1 MKSNGHA
8 SRSWR
13 RRLFAV
19 AATVMLALGV
29 AAPTAA
35 LAENA
40 GSVVDRMPAHSKTI
54 TDNGNGTY
62 DLTLSVTG
70 DTEQSSSAKPVD
82 VVFVV
87 DVSSS
92 MNDKV
97 DGWFGKSRMK
107 AAHDAAAT
115 LANSLLTGENANK
128 QIQVSVVTFGTNAQV
143 ATGFTSDPGVV
154 ANAVPTAAE
163 GNQGTNWEGGLK
175 LANAQTSGREG
186 AEKHIVFLSD
196 GNPTYRV
203 SPMGYTETDEGG
215 WFRTDEGGFFGWK
228 LYPQVDQKNDDNLYG
243 FGDVDTDD
251 GRCYAAAKAEANRR
265 NGANMFVVSVAK
277 DADKM
282 QSFAT
287 DTAGTF
293 LDGTTADNLA
303 SAFSQIGQVITKTAG
318 YKDVKIV
325 DQLTQYVEGTAA
337 DGSIENVHYA
347 KNDAAW
353 DDAPSATTITING
366 GNLSWDL
373 SKLGTLEK
381 GVTYSVT
388 FTIRPSKTAKDE
400 VAAAGEPKTFETN
413 VDTASYVE
421 YKTVQTQ
428 TGQGGGIESDVKTAS
443 FAVPKI
449 TLAAPK
455 AVDVVGAE
463 SLAGQKTL
471 RGRAL
476 AAGEFSFTISPA
488 AGSAADTPLPAETT
502 VFNDARGSF
511 HFGNITFT
519 KTGTYLYDVAEDTSS
534 LPKGVKPVTQGAER
548 VKVDVTVNEAGEL
561 VASVTPPE
569 DGLSFVNE
577 YGTNN
582 ATVSLYGHK
591 SIDAAPGLTAP
602 ALNGDDYQFT
612 LTAKTVGA
620 PMPANQTEA
629 VVSNDAA
636 GDFHFSDIT
645 FTKDVLGNEMSKTFE
660 YTVTESGSKPGVT
673 NAEPHT
679 VKVTVTDDGEGKLTA
694 TTEGDLNFVN
704 KYSAKDVYFNVLQNV
719 SVTKKLDGRDLKRGE
734 FNFELVEGNRV
745 VDTATNTAD
754 GSVVFKAQQHY
765 TEPGTHFYTV
775 REVQGDAA
783 GVSYDPKTYT
793 VTVNVKDN
801 GEGQLVASTVGASEI
816 VFNNTYAAAPA
827 SVKLTATKVLGGA
840 DLSDGQFTFELLNN
854 GDVMDSATN
863 DAKGNVAFRELTLKQ
878 AGTYTF
884 TMHEVAGDVE
894 GMTYDNSE
902 YTVKVTVA
910 DNGEGQ
916 LKATVEGNNPTFT
929 NSYTAPA
936 AKPNEPEQPAKQL
949 PQTGDTNNATL
960 PIVFAV
966 AAVVCI
972 AAGVAVSRKRK

>member
-13 RRLFAV
+13 RRLFAA
-19 AATVMLALGV
+19 AATVMLALGI
-29 AAPTAA
+29 ATPTAA

-40 GSVVDRMPAHSKTI
+40 GSVVGRTPAHSKTI

-143 ATGFTSDPGVV
+143 ATGFTSDPSVV
-154 ANAVPTAAE
+154 ANAVPERAKE
-163 GNQGTNWEGGLK
+163 NQGTNWEGGLK

-203 SPMGYTETDEGG
+203 SPMGYTRWDEGG
-215 WFRTDEGGFFGWK
+215 LFH
-228 LYPQVDQKNDDNLYG
+228 PQVDRKEDDNLYG
-243 FGDVDTDD
+243 LGNRDTND

-265 NGANMFVVSVAK
+265 NGANLFVVSVAK

-303 SAFSQIGQVITKTAG
+303 NAFSQIGQVITKSAG

-325 DQLTQYVEGTAA
+325 DQLTQWVEGTAA
-337 DGSIENVHYA
+337 GGSIENAHYA
-347 KNDAAW
+347 KNGVAW
-353 DDAPSATTITING
+353 NDAPAATING

-373 SKLGTLEK
+373 SGLGTLEK

-388 FTIRPSKTAKDE
+388 FTIRPSDAAKAE
-400 VAAAGEPKTFETN
+400 VAAAGESKTFETN
-413 VDTASYVE
+413 VDAASYVE

-428 TGQGGGIESDVKTAS
+428 TGQGDIVSDAKTAN
-443 FAVPKI
+443 FDVPTI
-449 TLAAPK
+449 ELAAPASVTVYGDK
-455 AVDVVGAE
+455 
-463 SLAGQKTL
+463 SLAGHKTL
-471 RGRAL
+471 HGRAL
-476 AAGEFSFTISPA
+476 SEDEFTFAISA
-488 AGSAADTPLPAETT
+488 ITDGAPLPTT
-502 VFNDARGSF
+502 EMTVSNDAKGDF
-511 HFGNITFT
+511 HFGDITFT
-519 KTGTYLYDVAEDTSS
+519 KTGKYVYEVAEDTRN
-534 LPKGVKPVTQGAER
+534 LPAGVSPETLSKTVTI
-548 VKVDVTVNEAGEL
+548 DVTYDKENGVLKADVDSDLE
-561 VASVTPPE
+561 
-569 DGLSFVNE
+569 FVNN
-577 YGTNN
+577 YSTNNGTNE
-582 ATVSLYGHK
+582 TKVSLTGTK
-591 SIDAAPGLTAP
+591 TIWADEGLTAP
-602 ALNGDDYQFT
+602 ALNDGDYEFT
-612 LTAKTVGA
+612 ISADTNGA
-620 PMPANQTEA
+620 PLPTTGTT
-629 VVSNDAA
+629 VSNVN
-636 GDFHFSDIT
+636 GKFSFDIT
-645 FTKDVLGNEMSKTFE
+645 FTKDDLGNEMSKTFE
-660 YTVTESGSKPGVT
+660 YTVTETETEGRSKPGV
-673 NAEPHT
+673 NIAKPHT
-679 VKVTVTDDGEGKLTA
+679 VKVTVKDDGKGNLTA
-694 TTEGDLNFVN
+694 VPDGDLNFVN
-704 KYSAKDVYFNVLQNV
+704 TYSPAAVDFSVTPSV
-719 SVTKKLDGRDLKRGE
+719 SVTKRLDGRDLQENE
-734 FNFELVEGNRV
+734 FTFELVEGDQV
-745 VDTATNTAD
+745 VATAKNKAD
-754 GSVVFKAQQHY
+754 GTVVFGAQNY
-765 TEPGTHFYTV
+765 TKPGTHVYTI
-775 REVQGDAA
+775 REAKGNAA
-783 GVSYDPKTYT
+783 GVSYDPEAYT

-801 GEGQLVASTVGASEI
+801 GEGQLVASTEGASEI

-827 SVKLTATKVLGGA
+827 TVNLTATKVLEGA
-840 DLSDGQFTFELLNN
+840 DLSDGQFTFDLLNN
-854 GDVMDSATN
+854 GDVMDRATN
-863 DAKGNVAFRELTLKQ
+863 DAKGNVAFCELTLKQ

-884 TMHEVAGDVE
+884 TMREVAGDIE
-894 GMTYDNSE
+894 GMTYDTAEHTIKIS
-902 YTVKVTVA
+902 VVDK
-910 DNGEGQ
+910 GEGQ
-916 LKATVEGNNPTFT
+916 LEATVEGNNPTFT

-936 AKPNEPEQPAKQL
+936 AKPSEPEQPAKQL

-966 AAVVCI
+966 AAVICI
-972 AAGVAVSRKRK
+972 AAGVTVSRKRK

>member
-13 RRLFAV
+13 RRLFAA
-19 AATVMLALGV
+19 AATVMLALGI
-29 AAPTAA
+29 ATPTAA

-40 GSVVDRMPAHSKTI
+40 GSVVDRTPAHSKTI

-143 ATGFTSDPGVV
+143 ATGFTSDPSVV
-154 ANAVPTAAE
+154 ANAVPERAKK
-163 GNQGTNWEGGLK
+163 NQGTNWEGGLK

-203 SPMGYTETDEGG
+203 SPMGYTRWDEGG
-215 WFRTDEGGFFGWK
+215 LFH
-228 LYPQVDQKNDDNLYG
+228 PQVDHKENDNLYG
-243 FGDVDTDD
+243 FGNSDTDD
-251 GRCYAAAKAEANRR
+251 GRCYAAAKAEANNR
-265 NGANMFVVSVAK
+265 NGANLFVVSVAK

-287 DTAGTF
+287 DTNGTF

-303 SAFSQIGQVITKTAG
+303 NAFAQIGQVITKSAG
-318 YKDVKIV
+318 YKDVKIA
-325 DQLTQYVEGTAA
+325 DQLTQWVEGTAA
-337 DGSIENVHYA
+337 DGSIENARYA
-347 KNDAAW
+347 KNGEAW
-353 DDAPSATTITING
+353 NDAPPATISG

-373 SKLGTLEK
+373 SELGTLEK

-388 FTIRPSKTAKDE
+388 FTIRPSDAAKAA
-400 VAAAGEPKTFETN
+400 VAAAGVDKTFETN
-413 VDTASYVE
+413 VNAGSYVE
-421 YKTVQTQ
+421 YRTVQKQ
-428 TGQGGGIESDVKTAS
+428 TGQDDIVSDVKTAN
-443 FAVPKI
+443 FDVPTI
-449 TLAAPK
+449 ELAAP
-455 AVDVVGAE
+455 APVTVDGAKN
-463 SLAGQKTL
+463 LAGQKTL
-471 RGRAL
+471 KGRAL

-502 VFNDARGSF
+502 VFNEADGSF
-511 HFGNITFT
+511 HFGNIAFT

-548 VKVDVTVNEAGEL
+548 VKVDVTVNDAGEL

-577 YGTNN
+577 YGANN
-582 ATVSLYGHK
+582 ATVSLHGHK

-602 ALNGDDYQFT
+602 ALKGGDYQFT

-636 GDFHFSDIT
+636 GDFHFDDIT
-645 FTKDVLGNEMSKTFE
+645 FTKDDLGNEMSKTFE
-660 YTVTESGSKPGVT
+660 YTVSESGSKPGVA
-673 NAEPHT
+673 NDGVHT
-679 VKVTVTDDGEGKLTA
+679 VKVTVTDDGEGNLTA
-694 TTEGDLNFVN
+694 KTEGDLNFVN
-704 KYSAKDVYFNVLQNV
+704 TYSAAAVDFSVSQNV
-719 SVTKKLDGRDLKRGE
+719 SVTKQLEGRDLREGE
-734 FNFELVEGNRV
+734 FTFELVEGDKV
-745 VDTATNTAD
+745 VATATNAAD
-754 GSVVFKAQQHY
+754 GSVVFKAQNY
-765 TEPGTHFYTV
+765 TKPGKHVYTV

-783 GVSYDPKTYT
+783 GVSYDAKAYT
-793 VTVNVKDN
+793 VTVNVEDN
-801 GEGQLVASTVGASEI
+801 GEGQLVASTEGASEI

-827 SVKLTATKVLGGA
+827 TVNLTATKVLEGA

-854 GDVMDSATN
+854 GDVMDRATN
-863 DAKGNVAFRELTLKQ
+863 DAEGNVAFRELTLKQ

-894 GMTYDNSE
+894 GMTYDE
-902 YTVKVTVA
+902 AEHTIKVSVV
-910 DNGEGQ
+910 DNGDGQ
-916 LKATVEGNNPTFT
+916 LEATVEGNNPTFT

-936 AKPNEPEQPAKQL
+936 AKPSEPEQPAKQL

-972 AAGVAVSRKRK
+972 AAGVTVSRKRK

>member
-19 AATVMLALGV
+19 AATVMLAFGV

-40 GSVVDRMPAHSKTI
+40 GGVVDRMPAHSKTI
-54 TDNGNGTY
+54 KDNGDGTY

-128 QIQVSVVTFGTNAQV
+128 QIQVSVVTFGTNAQIT
-143 ATGFTSDPGVV
+143 TGFTSDPSVV

-163 GNQGTNWEGGLK
+163 RNQGTNWEGGLK

-203 SPMGYTETDEGG
+203 SPMGYTAEDEGG
-215 WFRTDEGGFFGWK
+215 WFGYG
-228 LYPQVDQKNDDNLYG
+228 QVDHKENDNLYG
-243 FGDVDTDD
+243 FGNSDTDD

-325 DQLTQYVEGTAA
+325 DQLTQWVEGTAS
-337 DGSIENVHYA
+337 DGSIENARYA
-347 KNDAAW
+347 KNGAAW
-353 DDAPSATTITING
+353 NDAPAATVNG

-373 SKLGTLEK
+373 SGLGTLEK

-388 FTIRPSKTAKDE
+388 FTIRPSDAAKAE
-400 VAAAGEPKTFETN
+400 VAAAGEAKTFETN
-413 VDTASYVE
+413 VDAASYVE

-428 TGQGGGIESDVKTAS
+428 TGQGNIVSDAKTAN
-443 FAVPKI
+443 FDVPTI
-449 TLAAPK
+449 ELAAPK
-455 AVDVVGAE
+455 AVTVDGAKN
-463 SLAGQKTL
+463 LAGQKTL
-471 RGRAL
+471 KGRAL
-476 AAGEFSFTISPA
+476 AAGEFSFTISA
-488 AGSAADTPLPAETT
+488 ADGSAADTPLPAETT
-502 VFNDARGSF
+502 VFNEADGSF
-511 HFGNITFT
+511 HFGNIAFA
-519 KTGTYLYDVAEDTSS
+519 KTGTYLYDVAEDTSA
-534 LPKGVKPVTQGAER
+534 LPEGVKPVTQGAER

-561 VASVTPPE
+561 VASVTAPE
-569 DGLSFVNE
+569 GGLSFVNE
-577 YGTNN
+577 YGTND
-582 ATVSLYGHK
+582 ATVSLHGHK

-602 ALNGDDYQFT
+602 ALNGGDYQFT

-629 VVSNDAA
+629 VVSNNAT
-636 GDFHFSDIT
+636 GDFHFGDLT
-645 FTKDVLGNEMSKTFE
+645 FTKDVLGDEMSKTFE
-660 YTVTESGSKPGVT
+660 YTVTESGSKPGVA
-673 NAEPHT
+673 NDDAHT
-679 VKVTVTDDGEGKLTA
+679 VKITVTDDGQGNLTA
-694 TTEGDLNFVN
+694 VPEGDLNFVN
-704 KYSAKDVYFNVLQNV
+704 TYSAAAVDFSVSQNV
-719 SVTKKLDGRDLKRGE
+719 SVTKQLDGRDLKEGE
-734 FNFELVEGNRV
+734 FTFELVEGDQV
-745 VDTATNTAD
+745 VATATNAAD
-754 GSVVFKAQQHY
+754 GTVVFNAQNY
-765 TEPGTHFYTV
+765 TKPGTHVYTI
-775 REVQGDAA
+775 REALGDVA
-783 GVSYDPKTYT
+783 GVTYDTGAYT
-793 VTVNVKDN
+793 DTVNIEDN
-801 GEGQLVASTVGASEI
+801 GEGQLVASTEGASAI
-816 VFNNTYAAAPA
+816 VFNNSYTAAP
-827 SVKLTATKVLGGA
+827 VTVDLTATKVLNGA

-854 GDVMDSATN
+854 GDVMDRATN
-863 DAKGNVAFRELTLKQ
+863 DAEGNVAFRELTLKQ

-884 TMHEVAGDVE
+884 TMREVAGDVE
-894 GMTYDNSE
+894 GMTYDTAE
-902 YTVKVTVA
+902 HTVKITVA

-916 LKATVEGNNPTFT
+916 LEATVEGNNPTFT

-936 AKPNEPEQPAKQL
+936 AKPSEPEQPAKQL

-972 AAGVAVSRKRK
+972 AAGVTVSRKRK

>member
-19 AATVMLALGV
+19 AATAMLALGI
-29 AAPTAA
+29 ATPTAA

-40 GSVVDRMPAHSKTI
+40 GSVVDRTPAHSKTI

-143 ATGFTSDPGVV
+143 ATGFTSDPSVV
-154 ANAVPTAAE
+154 ANAVPERAKE
-163 GNQGTNWEGGLK
+163 NQGTNWEGGLK

-186 AEKHIVFLSD
+186 AEKHVVVLSD

-203 SPMGYTETDEGG
+203 SPMGYTRWDEINVISP
-215 WFRTDEGGFFGWK
+215 DHKE
-228 LYPQVDQKNDDNLYG
+228 DDNLYG
-243 FGDVDTDD
+243 LGDRDTND

-265 NGANMFVVSVAK
+265 NGANLFVVSVAK

-303 SAFSQIGQVITKTAG
+303 NAFSQIGQVITKSAG

-325 DQLTQYVEGTAA
+325 DQLTQWVEGTAA
-337 DGSIENVHYA
+337 DGSIENARYA
-347 KNDAAW
+347 KNGVAW
-353 DDAPSATTITING
+353 NDAPAATING

-373 SKLGTLEK
+373 SGLGTLEK

-388 FTIRPSKTAKDE
+388 FTIRPSDAAKAE
-400 VAAAGEPKTFETN
+400 VAAAGESKTFETN
-413 VDTASYVE
+413 VDAASYVE

-428 TGQGGGIESDVKTAS
+428 TGQGDIVSDAKTAN
-443 FAVPKI
+443 FDVPTI

-455 AVDVVGAE
+455 AVTVDGAA
-463 SLAGQKTL
+463 SLAGHKTL
-471 RGRAL
+471 NGRAL
-476 AAGEFSFTISPA
+476 SEGEFWFTLTAKTEGAPMPA
-488 AGSAADTPLPAETT
+488 AATETT
-502 VFNDARGSF
+502 VSNDAAGNF
-511 HFGNITFT
+511 HFGDISFT
-519 KTGTYLYDVAEDTSS
+519 KTGTYLYEVAEDISNLPAGVSPKT
-534 LPKGVKPVTQGAER
+534 LPKTVEVVVTNDGGSLKAEVK
-548 VKVDVTVNEAGEL
+548 L
-561 VASVTPPE
+561 PE
-569 DGLSFVNE
+569 GGLEFVNE
-577 YGTNN
+577 YGTND
-582 ATVSLYGHK
+582 ATVSLSGHK
-591 SIDAAPGLTAP
+591 TIDAADGLNAP
-602 ALNGDDYQFT
+602 ALNGDDYWFT
-612 LTAKTVGA
+612 LAPVTEGA
-620 PMPANQTEA
+620 PMPAVATETT
-629 VVSNDAA
+629 VSNDAN
-636 GDFHFSDIT
+636 GDFRFGDLT
-645 FTKDVLGNEMSKTFE
+645 FTKADLGDEMSKTFE
-660 YTVTESGSKPGVT
+660 YTVTESGSKPGVA
-673 NAEPHT
+673 NDDAHT
-679 VKVTVTDDGEGKLTA
+679 VKITVTDDGEGNLTA
-694 TTEGDLNFVN
+694 KTEGDLNFVN
-704 KYSAKDVYFNVLQNV
+704 TYSAAAVDFSVSQNV
-719 SVTKKLDGRDLKRGE
+719 SVTKQLEGRDLKEGE
-734 FNFELVEGNRV
+734 FTFELVEGDKV
-745 VDTATNTAD
+745 VATATNAAD
-754 GSVVFKAQQHY
+754 GSVVFKAQNY
-765 TEPGTHFYTV
+765 TKPGKHVYTV
-775 REVQGDAA
+775 REVRGDVA
-783 GVSYDPKTYT
+783 GVSYDANAYT
-793 VTVNVKDN
+793 VTVNVEDDGK
-801 GEGQLVASTVGASEI
+801 GQLVASTEGASAI

-827 SVKLTATKVLGGA
+827 TVNLTATKVLEGA

-854 GDVMDSATN
+854 GDVMDRATN
-863 DAKGNVAFRELTLKQ
+863 DAEGNVAFRELTLKQ

-884 TMHEVAGDVE
+884 TMREVAGDVE
-894 GMTYDNSE
+894 GMTYDDAE
-902 YTVKVTVA
+902 HTIKVSVV
-910 DNGEGQ
+910 DKGNGQ
-916 LKATVEGNNPTFT
+916 LEATVEGNNPTFT

-936 AKPNEPEQPAKQL
+936 AKPSEPEQPAKQL

-972 AAGVAVSRKRK
+972 AAGVTVSRKRK

>member
-13 RRLFAV
+13 RRLFAA
-19 AATVMLALGV
+19 AATVMLALGI
-29 AAPTAA
+29 ATPTAA

-40 GSVVDRMPAHSKTI
+40 GSVVDRTPAHSKTI
-54 TDNGNGTY
+54 QNNGDGTY

-97 DGWFGKSRMK
+97 DGWFGKSHMK

-143 ATGFTSDPGVV
+143 ATGFTSDPSVV
-154 ANAVPTAAE
+154 ANAVPERAKK
-163 GNQGTNWEGGLK
+163 NQGTNWEGGLK

-203 SPMGYTETDEGG
+203 SPMGYTRWDEGG
-215 WFRTDEGGFFGWK
+215 LFH
-228 LYPQVDQKNDDNLYG
+228 PQVDHKENDNLYG
-243 FGDVDTDD
+243 FGNSDTDD
-251 GRCYAAAKAEANRR
+251 GRCYAAAKAEANNR
-265 NGANMFVVSVAK
+265 NGANLFVVSVAK

-287 DTAGTF
+287 DTNGTF

-303 SAFSQIGQVITKTAG
+303 NAFAQIGQVITKSAG
-318 YKDVKIV
+318 YKDVKIA
-325 DQLTQYVEGTAA
+325 DQLTQWVEGTAA
-337 DGSIENVHYA
+337 DGSIENVRYA
-347 KNDAAW
+347 KNGEAW
-353 DDAPSATTITING
+353 NDAPPASVVNG
-366 GNLSWDL
+366 GKLNWDL
-373 SKLGTLEK
+373 SGVGELEK
-381 GVTYSVT
+381 GATYSVT
-388 FTIRPSKTAKDE
+388 FTIRPSDAAKAA
-400 VAAAGEPKTFETN
+400 VAAAGVDKTFETN
-413 VDTASYVE
+413 VNAESYVE
-421 YKTVQTQ
+421 YRTVQKQ
-428 TGQGGGIESDVKTAS
+428 TGQDDIVSDVKTAN
-443 FAVPKI
+443 FDVPTI
-449 TLAAPK
+449 ELAAP
-455 AVDVVGAE
+455 APVTVDGAKN
-463 SLAGQKTL
+463 LAGQKTL
-471 RGRAL
+471 KGRAL

-502 VFNDARGSF
+502 VFNEADGSF
-511 HFGNITFT
+511 HFGNIAFT

-548 VKVDVTVNEAGEL
+548 VKVDVTVNDAGEL
-561 VASVTPPE
+561 VARVTPPE

-577 YGTNN
+577 YGANN
-582 ATVSLYGHK
+582 ATVSLHGHK

-602 ALNGDDYQFT
+602 ALKGGDYQFT

-636 GDFHFSDIT
+636 GDFHFDDIT
-645 FTKDVLGNEMSKTFE
+645 FTKDDLGNEMSKTFE
-660 YTVTESGSKPGVT
+660 YTVSESGSKPGVA
-673 NAEPHT
+673 NDGVHT
-679 VKVTVTDDGEGKLTA
+679 VKVTVTDDGEGNLTA
-694 TTEGDLNFVN
+694 KTEGDLNFVN
-704 KYSAKDVYFNVLQNV
+704 TYSAAAVDFSVSQNV
-719 SVTKKLDGRDLKRGE
+719 SVTKQLEGRDLREGE
-734 FNFELVEGNRV
+734 FTFELVEGDKV
-745 VDTATNTAD
+745 VATATNAAD
-754 GSVVFKAQQHY
+754 GSVVFKAQNY
-765 TEPGTHFYTV
+765 TKPGKHVYTV

-783 GVSYDPKTYT
+783 GVSYDAKAYT
-793 VTVNVKDN
+793 VTVNVEDN
-801 GEGQLVASTVGASEI
+801 GEGQLVASTEGASEI

-827 SVKLTATKVLGGA
+827 TVNLTATKVLEGA

-884 TMHEVAGDVE
+884 TMHEVEGDVE

-936 AKPNEPEQPAKQL
+936 AKPSEPEQPAKQL

-972 AAGVAVSRKRK
+972 AAGVTVSRKRK

>member
-13 RRLFAV
+13 RRLFAA
-19 AATVMLALGV
+19 AATVMLALGI
-29 AAPTAA
+29 ATPTAA

-40 GSVVDRMPAHSKTI
+40 GSVVDRTPVHSKTI

-92 MNDKV
+92 MNETV
-97 DGWFGKSRMK
+97 SGWRGKSRMK

-143 ATGFTSDPGVV
+143 ATGFTSDPSVV

-163 GNQGTNWEGGLK
+163 RNQGTNWEGGLK

-203 SPMGYTETDEGG
+203 SPMGYSMWDEINVISP
-215 WFRTDEGGFFGWK
+215 DHKE
-228 LYPQVDQKNDDNLYG
+228 DDNLYG
-243 FGDVDTDD
+243 LGNRDTND

-303 SAFSQIGQVITKTAG
+303 SAFSQIGQVITKSAG

-325 DQLTQYVEGTAA
+325 DQLTQWVEGTAA
-337 DGSIENVHYA
+337 DGSIENARYA
-347 KNDAAW
+347 KNGEAW
-353 DDAPSATTITING
+353 NDAPPATIG
-366 GNLSWDL
+366 GNKGN
-373 SKLGTLEK
+373 KLTWNLGSDALEK

-388 FTIRPSKTAKDE
+388 FTICPSDAAKAE
-400 VAAAGEPKTFETN
+400 VAAAGVEKTFETN
-413 VDTASYVE
+413 VNAGSYVE
-421 YKTVQTQ
+421 YKTVQKQ
-428 TGQGGGIESDVKTAS
+428 TGQDDVVSDAQKTY
-443 FAVPKI
+443 FDVPTI

-455 AVDVVGAE
+455 AVTVDGAA
-463 SLAGQKTL
+463 SLAGHKTL
-471 RGRAL
+471 SGRAL
-476 AAGEFSFTISPA
+476 SEGEFW
-488 AGSAADTPLPAETT
+488 
-502 VFNDARGSF
+502 
-511 HFGNITFT
+511 
-519 KTGTYLYDVAEDTSS
+519 
-534 LPKGVKPVTQGAER
+534 
-548 VKVDVTVNEAGEL
+548 
-561 VASVTPPE
+561 
-569 DGLSFVNE
+569 
-577 YGTNN
+577 
-582 ATVSLYGHK
+582 
-591 SIDAAPGLTAP
+591 
-602 ALNGDDYQFT
+602 FT

-620 PMPANQTEA
+620 PMPANATETT
-629 VVSNDAA
+629 VSNDAA
-636 GDFHFSDIT
+636 GNFHFGDIT
-645 FTKDVLGNEMSKTFE
+645 FTKTGTYLYEVAEDTGNLPAGVSAKTLPKTVEVVVTNDGGSLKAEVKLPEGGLEFVNEYGTNDATVSLSGHKTIDAADGLNAPALNGDDYWFTLAPVTEGAPMPAVATETTVSNNATGDFHFGDLTFTKADLGDEMSKTFE
-660 YTVTESGSKPGVT
+660 YTVSESGSKPGVA
-673 NAEPHT
+673 NDDDHT
-679 VKVTVTDDGEGKLTA
+679 VKVTVTDDGKGNLTA
-694 TTEGDLNFVN
+694 VPEGNLNFVN
-704 KYSAKDVYFNVLQNV
+704 TYSAAAVDFSVSQNV
-719 SVTKKLDGRDLKRGE
+719 SVTKQLEGRELKEGE
-734 FNFELVEGNRV
+734 FNFELVEGDKV
-745 VDTATNTAD
+745 VATATNAAD
-754 GSVVFKAQQHY
+754 GTVVFGAQHY
-765 TEPGTHFYTV
+765 TKPGKHVYTV
-775 REVQGDAA
+775 REALGDVA
-783 GVSYDPKTYT
+783 GVSYDANAYT
-793 VTVNVKDN
+793 VTVNVEDH
-801 GEGQLVASTVGASEI
+801 GEGKLVASTEDTSEI

-827 SVKLTATKVLGGA
+827 TVNLTATKVLNGA

-854 GDVMDSATN
+854 GDVMDRATN
-863 DAKGNVAFRELTLKQ
+863 DAEGNVAFRELTLKQ

-884 TMHEVAGDVE
+884 TMREVAGDVE
-894 GMTYDNSE
+894 GMTYDTAE
-902 YTVKVTVA
+902 HTIKVSV
-910 DNGEGQ
+910 DDKGNGQ
-916 LKATVEGNNPTFT
+916 LEATVEGNNPTFT

-936 AKPNEPEQPAKQL
+936 AKPSEPEQPAKQL

-972 AAGVAVSRKRK
+972 AAGVTVSRKKK

>member
-13 RRLFAV
+13 RRLFAT
-19 AATVMLALGV
+19 AATVMLALGI
-29 AAPTAA
+29 ATPTAA

-40 GSVVDRMPAHSKTI
+40 GSVVDRTPAHSKTI

-92 MNDKV
+92 MNEV

-143 ATGFTSDPGVV
+143 ATGFTSDPSVV
-154 ANAVPTAAE
+154 ANAVPERAKE
-163 GNQGTNWEGGLK
+163 NQGTNWEGGLK

-203 SPMGYTETDEGG
+203 SAMGYTWWDEGG
-215 WFRTDEGGFFGWK
+215 LFH
-228 LYPQVDQKNDDNLYG
+228 PQVDHKEDDNLYG
-243 FGDVDTDD
+243 LGNRDTND

-265 NGANMFVVSVAK
+265 NGANLFVVSVAK

-303 SAFSQIGQVITKTAG
+303 SAFSQIGQVITKSAG

-325 DQLTQYVEGTAA
+325 DQLTQWVEGTAA
-337 DGSIENVHYA
+337 DGSIENARYA
-347 KNDAAW
+347 KNGEAW
-353 DDAPSATTITING
+353 NGAPTATIND

-373 SKLGTLEK
+373 SGLGTLEK

-388 FTIRPSKTAKDE
+388 FTIRPSDAAKAE
-400 VAAAGEPKTFETN
+400 VAAAGEAKTFETN
-413 VDTASYVE
+413 VDAASYVE

-428 TGQGGGIESDVKTAS
+428 TGQGDIVSDAKTAN
-443 FAVPKI
+443 FDVPTI

-455 AVDVVGAE
+455 AVTVDGAKN
-463 SLAGQKTL
+463 LAGQKTL
-471 RGRAL
+471 KGRAL
-476 AAGEFSFTISPA
+476 AAGEFSFTISA
-488 AGSAADTPLPAETT
+488 ADGSAADTPLPAETT
-502 VFNDARGSF
+502 VFNAADGSF
-511 HFGNITFT
+511 HFGDIAFA
-519 KTGTYLYDVAEDTSS
+519 KTGTYLYDVAEDTSA
-534 LPKGVKPVTQGAER
+534 LPESVKPVTQGAER

-561 VASVTPPE
+561 VASVTAPE
-569 DGLSFVNE
+569 GGLSFVNE

-582 ATVSLYGHK
+582 ATVSLHGHK
-591 SIDAAPGLTAP
+591 SIDADPGLTAP
-602 ALNGDDYQFT
+602 ALNGGDYQFT

-636 GDFHFSDIT
+636 GDFHFGGIT
-645 FTKDVLGNEMSKTFE
+645 FTKDDLGNEMSKTFE
-660 YTVTESGSKPGVT
+660 YTVTESGSKPGVA
-673 NAEPHT
+673 NDEAHT
-679 VKVTVTDDGEGKLTA
+679 VKVTVTDDGKGNLTA
-694 TTEGDLNFVN
+694 VPDGDLNFVN

-719 SVTKKLDGRDLKRGE
+719 SVTKKLDGRDLMRGE
-734 FNFELVEGNRV
+734 FNFELVEGNQV
-745 VDTATNTAD
+745 VDTATNAAD

-765 TEPGTHFYTV
+765 TEPGTHVYTV
-775 REVQGDAA
+775 HEVQGDAA
-783 GVSYDPKTYT
+783 GVSYDANTYT

-801 GEGQLVASTVGASEI
+801 GEGQLVASTEGASEI

-827 SVKLTATKVLGGA
+827 TVKLTATKVLEGA
-840 DLSDGQFTFELLNN
+840 NLSDGQFTFELLNN
-854 GDVMDSATN
+854 GDVMDRATN

-884 TMHEVAGDVE
+884 TMREVAGDVE

-910 DNGEGQ
+910 DKGEGQ
-916 LKATVEGNNPTFT
+916 LVATVEGNNPTFT

-936 AKPNEPEQPAKQL
+936 AKPSEPEQPAKQL

-960 PIVFAV
+960 PIVFVV

-972 AAGVAVSRKRK
+972 AAGVTVSRKRK

>member
-40 GSVVDRMPAHSKTI
+40 GSVVDRTPAHSKTI
-54 TDNGNGTY
+54 KDNPDGTY

-70 DTEQSSSAKPVD
+70 DTEQSSSATLVD

-128 QIQVSVVTFGTNAQV
+128 QIQVSVVTFGTNAEV
-143 ATGFTSDPGVV
+143 ATGFTSDPSTV
-154 ANAVPTAAE
+154 ANAVPTAAKR
-163 GNQGTNWEGGLK
+163 NQGTNWEGGLK

-203 SPMGYTETDEGG
+203 SAMGYTRWDEGG
-215 WFRTDEGGFFGWK
+215 LFH
-228 LYPQVDQKNDDNLYG
+228 PQVDHKEDDNLYG
-243 FGDVDTDD
+243 LGNRDTND

-265 NGANMFVVSVAK
+265 NGANLFVVSVAK

-287 DTAGTF
+287 DTNGTF

-303 SAFSQIGQVITKTAG
+303 NAFSQIGQVITKTAG

-325 DQLTQYVEGTAA
+325 DQLTQWVEGTAA
-337 DGSIENVHYA
+337 DGSIKNARYA
-347 KNDAAW
+347 KNDEAW
-353 DDAPSATTITING
+353 DDAPAASVNG
-366 GNLSWDL
+366 GTLNWDL
-373 SKLGTLEK
+373 SGVGELEK

-388 FTIRPSKTAKDE
+388 FTIRPSDEAKAA
-400 VAAAGEPKTFETN
+400 VAAAGVEKTFETN
-413 VDTASYVE
+413 VNAGSYVE
-421 YKTVQTQ
+421 YKTVQKQ
-428 TGQGGGIESDVKTAS
+428 TGQDDIVSGVKTAN
-443 FAVPKI
+443 FDVPTI

-455 AVDVVGAE
+455 AVTVDGAKN
-463 SLAGQKTL
+463 LAGQKTL
-471 RGRAL
+471 KGRAL
-476 AAGEFSFTISPA
+476 AAGEFSFTISVA
-488 AGSAADTPLPAETT
+488 DGSAADTPLPAETT
-502 VFNDARGSF
+502 VFNEADGSF
-511 HFGNITFT
+511 HFGNIAFA
-519 KTGTYLYDVAEDTSS
+519 KTGTYLYDVAEDTSA

-561 VASVTPPE
+561 VASVTAPE
-569 DGLSFVNE
+569 GGLSFVNE

-582 ATVSLYGHK
+582 ATVSLHGHK
-591 SIDAAPGLTAP
+591 SIDADPGLTAP
-602 ALNGDDYQFT
+602 ALKGGDYQFT
-612 LTAKTVGA
+612 LTAKTIGA

-636 GDFHFSDIT
+636 GDFHFGGIT
-645 FTKDVLGNEMSKTFE
+645 FTKDDLGNEMSKTFE
-660 YTVTESGSKPGVT
+660 YTVTESGSKPGVA
-673 NAEPHT
+673 NDEAHT
-679 VKVTVTDDGEGKLTA
+679 VKVTVTDDGKGNLTA
-694 TTEGDLNFVN
+694 VPDGDLNFVN

-719 SVTKKLDGRDLKRGE
+719 SVTKKLDGRDLMRGE
-734 FNFELVEGNRV
+734 FNFELVEGNQV
-745 VDTATNTAD
+745 VDTTTNAAD

-765 TEPGTHFYTV
+765 TEPGTHVYTV
-775 REVQGDAA
+775 HEVQGDAA
-783 GVSYDPKTYT
+783 GVSYDANTYT

-801 GEGQLVASTVGASEI
+801 GEGQLVASTEGASEI

-827 SVKLTATKVLGGA
+827 TVKLTATKVLEGA
-840 DLSDGQFTFELLNN
+840 NLSDGQFTFELLNN
-854 GDVMDSATN
+854 GDVMDRATN
-863 DAKGNVAFRELTLKQ
+863 DAKGNVAFRKLTLKQ

-884 TMHEVAGDVE
+884 TMREVAGDVE

-916 LKATVEGNNPTFT
+916 LEATVEGNNPTFT

-972 AAGVAVSRKRK
+972 AAGVTVSRRRK

>member
-19 AATVMLALGV
+19 AATVMLALGI
-29 AAPTAA
+29 ATPTAA

-40 GSVVDRMPAHSKTI
+40 GSVVDRTPAHSKTI
-54 TDNGNGTY
+54 MDNGNGTY

-143 ATGFTSDPGVV
+143 ATGFTSDPNVV
-154 ANAVPTAAE
+154 ANAVPERAKE
-163 GNQGTNWEGGLK
+163 NQGTNWEGGLK
-175 LANAQTSGREG
+175 LANAQTSGRKG
-186 AEKHIVFLSD
+186 AEKYIVFLSD

-243 FGDVDTDD
+243 FGNVDTDD

-265 NGANMFVVSVAK
+265 NGANLFVVSVAK

-303 SAFSQIGQVITKTAG
+303 SAFSQIGQVITKSAG

-325 DQLTQYVEGTAA
+325 DQLTQWVEGTAV
-337 DGSIENVHYA
+337 DGSIENARYA
-347 KNDAAW
+347 KNGEAWNAAPP
-353 DDAPSATTITING
+353 ATING

-373 SKLGTLEK
+373 SELGTLEK

-388 FTIRPSKTAKDE
+388 FTIRPSDAAKAV
-400 VAAAGEPKTFETN
+400 VAAAGVKKTFETN
-413 VDTASYVE
+413 VNAASYVE

-428 TGQGGGIESDVKTAS
+428 TGQGDIVSDAKTAN
-443 FAVPKI
+443 FDVPTI
-449 TLAAPK
+449 TLAAPE
-455 AVDVVGAE
+455 AVSVDGATQLVGH
-463 SLAGQKTL
+463 KTL
-471 RGRAL
+471 HGRAL
-476 AAGEFSFTISPA
+476 SEGEFRFTLTAKTEGAPMPA
-488 AGSAADTPLPAETT
+488 NATETT
-502 VFNDARGSF
+502 VSNDADGYF
-511 HFGNITFT
+511 HFGDITFT
-519 KTGTYLYDVAEDTSS
+519 KTGTYLYEVAEDTSNLPTYFS
-534 LPKGVKPVTQGAER
+534 AKTLPKTVEIDVTYEQGALKANVALPKG
-548 VKVDVTVNEAGEL
+548 
-561 VASVTPPE
+561 
-569 DGLSFVNE
+569 GLEFVNE
-577 YGTNN
+577 YGPKND
-582 ATVSLYGHK
+582 ATVSLSGHK

-602 ALNGDDYQFT
+602 ALNGDDYWFT
-612 LTAKTVGA
+612 LVPVTPGA
-620 PMPANQTEA
+620 PMPAVATEA
-629 VVSNDAA
+629 TVSNDAN
-636 GDFHFSDIT
+636 GDFHFGDLT
-645 FTKDVLGNEMSKTFE
+645 FTKANLGDEMSKTFE

-673 NAEPHT
+673 NDDAHT
-679 VKVTVTDDGEGKLTA
+679 VKITVTDDGKGNLTA
-694 TTEGDLNFVN
+694 VPDGDLNFVN
-704 KYSAKDVYFNVLQNV
+704 EYSPAAIDFDVLQNV
-719 SVTKKLDGRDLKRGE
+719 SVTKKLDGRDLKQGD
-734 FNFELVEGNRV
+734 FNFELVEGDQV
-745 VDTATNTAD
+745 VATATNAAD

-765 TEPGTHFYTV
+765 TEPGEHVYTV

-793 VTVNVKDN
+793 VTVNVKDK
-801 GEGQLVASTVGASEI
+801 GEGKLVASTEGASEI

-827 SVKLTATKVLGGA
+827 TVNLTATKVLEGA

-854 GDVMDSATN
+854 GDVMDRATN

-894 GMTYDNSE
+894 GMTYDTAE
-902 YTVKVTVA
+902 HTIKVSVVDN
-910 DNGEGQ
+910 DNGQ
-916 LKATVEGNNPTFT
+916 LEATVEGNNPTFT

-936 AKPNEPEQPAKQL
+936 AKPSEPEQPAKQL

-960 PIVFAV
+960 PIVFAAV
-966 AAVVCI
+966 AVVCI
-972 AAGVAVSRKRK
+972 VAGVTVSRKRK

>member
-143 ATGFTSDPGVV
+143 ATGFTSDPSVV

-163 GNQGTNWEGGLK
+163 EDQGTNWEGGLK

-203 SPMGYTETDEGG
+203 SAMGYKETDEGG
-215 WFRTDEGGFFGWK
+215 LFRTDEGGFFGLK
-228 LYPQVDQKNDDNLYG
+228 YYPQVDHKENDNLYG
-243 FGDVDTDD
+243 FGNSDTGDQ
-251 GRCYAAAKAEANRR
+251 RCYAAAKAEANNR
-265 NGANMFVVSVAK
+265 NGANLFVVSVAK
-277 DADKM
+277 DANQM
-282 QSFAT
+282 TSFAT
-287 DTAGTF
+287 DTKGTF
-293 LDGTTADNLA
+293 LDGTTADNLK
-303 SAFSQIGQVITKTAG
+303 SAFTQIGQVITKTAG
-318 YKDVKIV
+318 YKGVKIV
-325 DQLTQYVEGTAA
+325 DQLTQWVEGTGAN
-337 DGSIENVHYA
+337 GSIENVHYA
-347 KNDAAW
+347 KNGVAW
-353 DDAPSATTITING
+353 NEAPTASVVGKNLTWNLGDDN
-366 GNLSWDL
+366 
-373 SKLGTLEK
+373 TLEK

-388 FTIRPSKTAKDE
+388 FTIRPSAQALAD
-400 VAAAGEPKTFETN
+400 VAAAGVEKTFPTN
-413 VDTASYVE
+413 VNASSYVE

-428 TGQGGGIESDVKTAS
+428 TGQGDIVSDAKMAN
-443 FAVPKI
+443 FNVPTIK
-449 TLAAPK
+449 LAAPK
-455 AVDVVGAE
+455 AVTVDGAA
-463 SLAGQKTL
+463 SLAGHKKL
-471 RGRAL
+471 NGRAL
-476 AAGEFSFTISPA
+476 SEGEFWFTLTAKTEGAPMPA
-488 AGSAADTPLPAETT
+488 AATETT
-502 VFNDARGSF
+502 VSNDAGGNF
-511 HFGNITFT
+511 HFGDIEFT
-519 KTGTYLYDVAEDTSS
+519 KTGTYLYEVAEDTSNLPAGVS
-534 LPKGVKPVTQGAER
+534 AQTLPKTVEVVVTNDGSSLKAEVK
-548 VKVDVTVNEAGEL
+548 L
-561 VASVTPPE
+561 PE
-569 DGLSFVNE
+569 GGLEFVNE
-577 YGTNN
+577 YGTNK
-582 ATVSLYGHK
+582 ATVSLTGSK
-591 SIDAAPGLTAP
+591 TINAAPGLAAP
-602 ALNGDDYQFT
+602 ALNADDYWFT
-612 LTAKTVGA
+612 LAPVTEGA
-620 PMPANQTEA
+620 PMPAAATETT
-629 VVSNDAA
+629 VPNDAD
-636 GDFHFSDIT
+636 GYFHFGAIT
-645 FTKDVLGNEMSKTFE
+645 FTKDDLDGEMSKTFE
-660 YTVTESGSKPGVT
+660 YTVTESGSKPGVA
-673 NAEPHT
+673 NDDAHT
-679 VKVTVTDDGEGKLTA
+679 VKITVTDDGEGNLTA
-694 TTEGDLNFVN
+694 KTEGDLNFVN
-704 KYSAKDVYFNVLQNV
+704 TYSAAAVDISVSQNV
-719 SVTKKLDGRDLKRGE
+719 SVTKQLEGRDLREGE
-734 FNFELVEGNRV
+734 FTFELVEGNQV
-745 VDTATNTAD
+745 IATATNAAD
-754 GSVVFKAQQHY
+754 GTVAFDAQNY
-765 TEPGTHFYTV
+765 TKPGTHVYTI
-775 REVQGDAA
+775 REALGDVA
-783 GVSYDPKTYT
+783 GVTYDANAYT
-793 VTVNVKDN
+793 VTVNVEDN
-801 GEGQLVASTVGASEI
+801 GEGQLVANTEGTSEI

-827 SVKLTATKVLGGA
+827 TVNLTATKVLEGA

-854 GDVMDSATN
+854 GDVMDRATN
-863 DAKGNVAFRELTLKQ
+863 DAEGNVAFRELTLKQ

-884 TMHEVAGDVE
+884 TMREVTGDVE
-894 GMTYDNSE
+894 GMTYDTAE
-902 YTVKVTVA
+902 YTVKVSVE
-910 DNGEGQ
+910 DDGNGQ
-916 LKATVEGNNPTFT
+916 LVARVEGNNPTFT

-936 AKPNEPEQPAKQL
+936 AKPSEPEQPAKQL

>member
-13 RRLFAV
+13 RRLFAA
-19 AATVMLALGV
+19 AATVMLALGI
-29 AAPTAA
+29 ATPTAA

-40 GSVVDRMPAHSKTI
+40 GSVVDRAPTHSKTI
-54 TDNGNGTY
+54 TDNGDGTY

-92 MNDKV
+92 MNDTV
-97 DGWFGKSRMK
+97 SGWHGKSRMK

-143 ATGFTSDPGVV
+143 ATGFTSDPSVV

-203 SPMGYTETDEGG
+203 SPMGYTAEDEGG
-215 WFRTDEGGFFGWK
+215 WFGYG
-228 LYPQVDQKNDDNLYG
+228 QVDHKENDNLYG
-243 FGDVDTDD
+243 FGNSDTDD

-265 NGANMFVVSVAK
+265 SGANLFVVSVAK

-287 DTAGTF
+287 DTNGTF

-303 SAFSQIGQVITKTAG
+303 NAFSQIGQVITKTAG

-325 DQLTQYVEGTAA
+325 DQLTRYVEGTAA
-337 DGSIENVHYA
+337 DGSIEKVRYA

-388 FTIRPSKTAKDE
+388 FTIRPSKTAKAE
-400 VAAAGEPKTFETN
+400 VAAAGVEKTFETN
-413 VDTASYVE
+413 VKARSYVE
-421 YKTVQTQ
+421 YTTVQKQ
-428 TGQGGGIESDVKTAS
+428 TGQGDIVSGPKTAN
-443 FAVPKI
+443 FEVPKI

-455 AVDVVGAE
+455 AVIVKGADSLVG
-463 SLAGQKTL
+463 LKTL
-471 RGRAL
+471 HGRAL
-476 AAGEFSFTISPA
+476 AANEFKFTISPA

-502 VFNDARGSF
+502 VLNEADGKFR
-511 HFGNITFT
+511 FGNISFT
-519 KTGTYLYDVAEDTSS
+519 KTGTYLYDVAEDTSA

-577 YGTNN
+577 YGTNY
-582 ATVSLYGHK
+582 ATVSLHGHK
-591 SIDAAPGLTAP
+591 SIDTDPGLTAP
-602 ALNGDDYQFT
+602 ALNGGDYQFT

-636 GDFHFSDIT
+636 GDFHFSDII
-645 FTKDVLGNEMSKTFE
+645 FTKDALGNEMSKTFE
-660 YTVTESGSKPGVT
+660 YTVTESGSKSGVA
-673 NAEPHT
+673 NDDSHI
-679 VKVTVTDDGEGKLTA
+679 VKVKVTDDGKGNLTA
-694 TTEGDLNFVN
+694 VPDGDLNFVN

-719 SVTKKLDGRDLKRGE
+719 SVTKKLDGRDLKQGE
-734 FNFELVEGNRV
+734 FTFELVEGNKV
-745 VDTATNTAD
+745 VDTATNAAD

-765 TEPGTHFYTV
+765 TEPGTHVYTV
-775 REVQGDAA
+775 HEVQGDAA

-793 VTVNVKDN
+793 VTVNVKDD
-801 GEGQLVASTVGASEI
+801 GKGQLVASTEGASEI
-816 VFNNTYAAAPA
+816 VFNNTYAADPA
-827 SVKLTATKVLGGA
+827 TVNLTATKVLEGA
-840 DLSDGQFTFELLNN
+840 DLSDSQFTFELLNN
-854 GDVMDSATN
+854 GDVMDRATN
-863 DAKGNVAFRELTLKQ
+863 DAEGNVAFRELTLKQ

-884 TMHEVAGDVE
+884 TMREVAGDVE
-894 GMTYDNSE
+894 GMTYDDAE
-902 YTVKVTVA
+902 HTIKVSVV
-910 DNGEGQ
+910 DKGEGQ
-916 LKATVEGNNPTFT
+916 LEATVEGNNPTFT

-936 AKPNEPEQPAKQL
+936 AKPSEPERPAKQL

-972 AAGVAVSRKRK
+972 AAGVTVSRKRK

>member
-19 AATVMLALGV
+19 AATVMLALGI
-29 AAPTAA
+29 ATPTAA

-40 GSVVDRMPAHSKTI
+40 GSVVDRTPAHSKTI
-54 TDNGNGTY
+54 KDNGNGTY

-97 DGWFGKSRMK
+97 DGRFGKSRMK

-143 ATGFTSDPGVV
+143 ATGFTSDPSVV

-163 GNQGTNWEGGLK
+163 RNQGTNWEGGLK

-203 SPMGYTETDEGG
+203 SPMGYTRWDEGG
-215 WFRTDEGGFFGWK
+215 LFH
-228 LYPQVDQKNDDNLYG
+228 PQVDHKEGDNLYG
-243 FGDVDTDD
+243 FGDSDTDD

-265 NGANMFVVSVAK
+265 NGANLFVVSVAK

-303 SAFSQIGQVITKTAG
+303 NAFSQIGQVITKSAG

-325 DQLTQYVEGTAA
+325 DQLTQWVEGTAA
-337 DGSIENVHYA
+337 DGSIENARYA
-347 KNDAAW
+347 KNGAAW
-353 DDAPSATTITING
+353 NDAPAATVNG

-373 SKLGTLEK
+373 SGLGTLEK

-388 FTIRPSKTAKDE
+388 FTIRPSDAAKAE
-400 VAAAGEPKTFETN
+400 VAAAGEAKTFETN
-413 VDTASYVE
+413 VDAASYVE

-428 TGQGGGIESDVKTAS
+428 TGQGNIVSDAKTAS
-443 FAVPKI
+443 FAVPTI
-449 TLAAPK
+449 TLAAPAPVTVDG
-455 AVDVVGAE
+455 AVN
-463 SLAGQKTL
+463 LAGHKTL
-471 RGRAL
+471 HGRAL
-476 AAGEFSFTISPA
+476 SEGEFWFTLTAKEGAPMPANADETVVSNDAAGDFY
-488 AGSAADTPLPAETT
+488 
-502 VFNDARGSF
+502 
-511 HFGNITFT
+511 FGDIKFT
-519 KTGTYLYDVAEDTSS
+519 KTGTYFYEVAEDTSRIPADAGVS
-534 LPKGVKPVTQGAER
+534 AKTSPKTVEIDVTYEQGALKAN
-548 VKVDVTVNEAGEL
+548 VKL
-561 VASVTPPE
+561 PE
-569 DGLSFVNE
+569 GGLEFVNE
-577 YGTNN
+577 YGAKD
-582 ATVSLYGHK
+582 ATVSLTGTK
-591 SIDAAPGLTAP
+591 TIVTATDSLTAP
-602 ALNGDDYQFT
+602 ALNGDDYWFT
-612 LTAKTVGA
+612 LAPVTEGA
-620 PMPANQTEA
+620 PMPAVATETT
-629 VVSNDAA
+629 VSNDAD
-636 GDFHFSDIT
+636 GHFHFGDIT
-645 FTKDVLGNEMSKTFE
+645 FIKADLGDEMSKTFE

-673 NAEPHT
+673 NDDAHT
-679 VKVTVTDDGEGKLTA
+679 IEVTVTDNGEGKLTA
-694 TTEGDLNFVN
+694 AVTKGNLNFVN
-704 KYSAKDVYFNVLQNV
+704 TYSAAAVDFSVSQNV
-719 SVTKKLDGRDLKRGE
+719 SVTKQLDGRDLQEDE
-734 FNFELVEGNRV
+734 FTFELVEGDQV
-745 VDTATNTAD
+745 VATAKNKAD
-754 GSVVFKAQQHY
+754 GTVVFGAQNY
-765 TEPGTHFYTV
+765 TKPGTHVYTI
-775 REVQGDAA
+775 REAKGNAA
-783 GVSYDPKTYT
+783 GVSYDPEAYT
-793 VTVNVKDN
+793 VTVNVEDKGD
-801 GEGQLVASTVGASEI
+801 GQLVASTEGASEI
-816 VFNNTYAAAPA
+816 VFNNSYNAAPA
-827 SVKLTATKVLGGA
+827 TVNLTATKVLEGA

-854 GDVMDSATN
+854 GDVMDRATN

-884 TMHEVAGDVE
+884 TMREVAGDVE
-894 GMTYDNSE
+894 GMTYDE
-902 YTVKVTVA
+902 AEHTIKVSVV
-910 DNGEGQ
+910 DKGEGQ
-916 LKATVEGNNPTFT
+916 LEATVEGNNPTFT

-936 AKPNEPEQPAKQL
+936 AKPSEPEQPAKQL

-972 AAGVAVSRKRK
+972 AAGVTVSRKRK

>member
-54 TDNGNGTY
+54 TVNGNGTY

-143 ATGFTSDPGVV
+143 ATGFTSDPSVV

-163 GNQGTNWEGGLK
+163 EDQGTNWEGGLK

-203 SPMGYTETDEGG
+203 SPMGYTRWDEGG
-215 WFRTDEGGFFGWK
+215 LFH
-228 LYPQVDQKNDDNLYG
+228 PQVDRKEDDNLYG
-243 FGDVDTDD
+243 FGNRDTND

-318 YKDVKIV
+318 YKNVKIV
-325 DQLTQYVEGTAA
+325 DQLTQWVEGTAA
-337 DGSIENVHYA
+337 DGSIENARYA
-347 KNDAAW
+347 KNGEAW
-353 DDAPSATTITING
+353 NDAPPASISG

-373 SKLGTLEK
+373 SSVSKLGTLEK

-388 FTIRPSKTAKDE
+388 FTIRPSAQALAD
-400 VAAAGEPKTFETN
+400 VAAAGVEKTFPTN
-413 VDTASYVE
+413 VNASSYVE
-421 YKTVQTQ
+421 YRTVQTQ
-428 TGQGGGIESDVKTAS
+428 TGQGDIVSDAKTAN
-443 FAVPKI
+443 FDVPTIK
-449 TLAAPK
+449 LAAPA
-455 AVDVVGAE
+455 AVTVKGADSLVG
-463 SLAGQKTL
+463 LKTL
-471 RGRAL
+471 HGRAL
-476 AAGEFSFTISPA
+476 NEGEFEFAISA
-488 AGSAADTPLPAETT
+488 ITDGAPLPAQTT
-502 VFNDARGSF
+502 VSNDADGKF
-511 HFGNITFT
+511 HFGDIKFT
-519 KTGTYLYDVAEDTSS
+519 KTGTYLYKVAEKTDKLPAGVSAKTS
-534 LPKGVKPVTQGAER
+534 PKTVEIDVTYEQGALKAN
-548 VKVDVTVNEAGEL
+548 VKL
-561 VASVTPPE
+561 PE
-569 DGLSFVNE
+569 DGLEFVNE
-577 YGTNN
+577 YGAKD
-582 ATVSLYGHK
+582 ATVSLTGAK
-591 SIDAAPGLTAP
+591 TIVTATEGLTAP
-602 ALNGDDYQFT
+602 ALNDGDYEFT
-612 LTAKTVGA
+612 ISADTEGA
-620 PMPANQTEA
+620 PLPATGTT
-629 VVSNDAA
+629 VSNAA
-636 GDFHFSDIT
+636 NGKFSFGDIT
-645 FTKDVLGNEMSKTFE
+645 FTKADLGDEMSKTFE

-673 NAEPHT
+673 NDDPHT
-679 VKVTVTDDGEGKLTA
+679 VEVTVTDNGEGKLTA
-694 TTEGDLNFVN
+694 AVTKGDLNFVN
-704 KYSAKDVYFNVLQNV
+704 IYSPAAVNFSVTPSV
-719 SVTKKLDGRDLKRGE
+719 SVTKRLDGRDLHADE
-734 FNFELVEGNRV
+734 FTFELVEGDQV
-745 VDTATNTAD
+745 VATAKNKAD
-754 GSVVFKAQQHY
+754 GTVVFGTQNY
-765 TEPGTHFYTV
+765 TEPGTHVYTIHEV
-775 REVQGDAA
+775 RGNAT
-783 GVSYDPKTYT
+783 GVTYDPETYT
-793 VTVNVKDN
+793 VTVNVEDK
-801 GEGQLVASTVGASEI
+801 GEGQLVASTEGASEI
-816 VFNNTYAAAPA
+816 VFNNTYTAKPA
-827 SVKLTATKVLGGA
+827 TVDLTATKVLNGA
-840 DLSDGQFTFELLNN
+840 GLSDGQFTFELLNN
-854 GDVMDSATN
+854 GDVMDQATN

-884 TMHEVAGDVE
+884 TMCEVAGNVE
-894 GMTYDNSE
+894 GMTYDNAE
-902 YTVKVTVA
+902 YTVKVSVKD
-910 DNGEGQ
+910 DNGQ
-916 LKATVEGNNPTFT
+916 LVASVEGNNPTFT

-972 AAGVAVSRKRK
+972 AAGVTVSRKRK

>member
-13 RRLFAV
+13 RRLFAA
-19 AATVMLALGV
+19 AATVMLALGI
-29 AAPTAA
+29 ATPTAA

-40 GSVVDRMPAHSKTI
+40 GSVVDRTPAHSKTI

-143 ATGFTSDPGVV
+143 ATGFTSDPSVV
-154 ANAVPTAAE
+154 ANAVPERAKE
-163 GNQGTNWEGGLK
+163 NQGTNWEGGLK

-203 SPMGYTETDEGG
+203 SPMGYTWWDEGG
-215 WFRTDEGGFFGWK
+215 LFH
-228 LYPQVDQKNDDNLYG
+228 PQVDHKENDNLYG
-243 FGDVDTDD
+243 FGDSDTND
-251 GRCYAAAKAEANRR
+251 GRCYAAAKAEANNR
-265 NGANMFVVSVAK
+265 NGANLFVVSVAK

-282 QSFAT
+282 ISFAT
-287 DTAGTF
+287 DTNGTF
-293 LDGTTADNLA
+293 LDGTTVDNLA
-303 SAFSQIGQVITKTAG
+303 SAFTQIGQVITKTAG

-325 DQLTQYVEGTAA
+325 DQLTQWVEGTAA
-337 DGSIENVHYA
+337 DGSIKNVRYA
-347 KNDAAW
+347 KNREAW
-353 DDAPSATTITING
+353 NEAPPATINNNG
-366 GNLSWDL
+366 SNLSWDL
-373 SKLGTLEK
+373 SRLGTLEK

-388 FTIRPSKTAKDE
+388 FTIRPSDAAKAE
-400 VAAAGEPKTFETN
+400 VAAAGESKTFETN
-413 VDTASYVE
+413 VDAASYVE

-428 TGQGGGIESDVKTAS
+428 TGQGDIVSGPKTAS
-443 FAVPKI
+443 FAVPTIK
-449 TLAAPK
+449 LAAPK
-455 AVDVVGAE
+455 AVTVDGAKN
-463 SLAGQKTL
+463 LAGQKTL
-471 RGRAL
+471 KGRAL
-476 AAGEFSFTISPA
+476 AAGEFSFTISA
-488 AGSAADTPLPAETT
+488 ADGSAADTPLPAGTT
-502 VFNDARGSF
+502 VFNEADGSF
-511 HFGNITFT
+511 HFGNIAFA
-519 KTGTYLYDVAEDTSS
+519 KTGTYLYDVAEDTSA
-534 LPKGVKPVTQGAER
+534 LPEGVKPVTQGAER

-561 VASVTPPE
+561 VASVTAPE
-569 DGLSFVNE
+569 GGLSFVNE

-582 ATVSLYGHK
+582 ATVSLHGHK
-591 SIDAAPGLTAP
+591 SIDADPGLTAP
-602 ALNGDDYQFT
+602 ALNGGDYQFT
-612 LTAKTVGA
+612 LTAKTIGA

-636 GDFHFSDIT
+636 GDFHFGGIT
-645 FTKDVLGNEMSKTFE
+645 FTKDDLGNEMSKTFE

-719 SVTKKLDGRDLKRGE
+719 SVTKKLDGRDLNRGE
-734 FNFELVEGNRV
+734 FNFELVEGNQV
-745 VDTATNTAD
+745 VDTATNAAD

-765 TEPGTHFYTV
+765 TEPGTHVYTV
-775 REVQGDAA
+775 HEVQGDAA

-801 GEGQLVASTVGASEI
+801 GKGQLVASTKGASEI
-816 VFNNTYAAAPA
+816 VFNNTYSAAPA
-827 SVKLTATKVLGGA
+827 TVKLTATKVLEGA
-840 DLSDGQFTFELLNN
+840 NLSDGQFTFELLNN
-854 GDVMDSATN
+854 GDVMDRATN

-884 TMHEVAGDVE
+884 TMREVAGDVE
-894 GMTYDNSE
+894 GMTYDTAEHTIKIS
-902 YTVKVTVA
+902 VA
-910 DNGEGQ
+910 DNDGNGQ
-916 LKATVEGNNPTFT
+916 LEATVEGNNPTFT

-936 AKPNEPEQPAKQL
+936 AKPSEPEQPAKQL

-966 AAVVCI
+966 AAVICI
-972 AAGVAVSRKRK
+972 AAGVTVSRKRK

>member
-13 RRLFAV
+13 RRLFAA
-19 AATVMLALGV
+19 AATVMLALGI
-29 AAPTAA
+29 ATPTSA

-40 GSVVDRMPAHSKTI
+40 GSVVDRTPAHSKTI
-54 TDNGNGTY
+54 KDNGNGTY

-143 ATGFTSDPGVV
+143 ATGFTSDPSVV

-163 GNQGTNWEGGLK
+163 RNQGTNWEGGLK

-203 SPMGYTETDEGG
+203 SPMGYTRWDEGG
-215 WFRTDEGGFFGWK
+215 LFH
-228 LYPQVDQKNDDNLYG
+228 PQVDHKENDNLYG
-243 FGDVDTDD
+243 FGNSDTDD
-251 GRCYAAAKAEANRR
+251 GRCYAAAKAEANNR
-265 NGANMFVVSVAK
+265 NGANLFVVSVAK

-287 DTAGTF
+287 DTNGTF

-303 SAFSQIGQVITKTAG
+303 NAFAQIGQVITKSAG
-318 YKDVKIV
+318 YKDVKIA
-325 DQLTQYVEGTAA
+325 DQLTQWVEGTAA
-337 DGSIENVHYA
+337 DGSIENVRYA
-347 KNDAAW
+347 KNAEAW
-353 DDAPSATTITING
+353 NDAPPASVING
-366 GNLSWDL
+366 GTLNWDL
-373 SKLGTLEK
+373 SGVGELEK

-388 FTIRPSKTAKDE
+388 FTIRPSDAAKAA
-400 VAAAGEPKTFETN
+400 VAAAGVKKTFETN
-413 VDTASYVE
+413 VNAGSYVE
-421 YKTVQTQ
+421 YKTVQKQ
-428 TGQGGGIESDVKTAS
+428 TGQDDVVSGPKTAN
-443 FAVPKI
+443 FEVPTI
-449 TLAAPK
+449 TLAAPE
-455 AVDVVGAE
+455 AVTVDGAKN
-463 SLAGQKTL
+463 LAGQKTL
-471 RGRAL
+471 KGRAL
-476 AAGEFSFTISPA
+476 AAGEFSFTISA
-488 AGSAADTPLPAETT
+488 ADGSAADTPLPAETT
-502 VFNDARGSF
+502 VFNEADGSF
-511 HFGNITFT
+511 HFGNIAFA
-519 KTGTYLYDVAEDTSS
+519 KTGTYLYDVAEDTSA
-534 LPKGVKPVTQGAER
+534 LPEGVKPVTQGAER

-561 VASVTPPE
+561 VASVTAPE
-569 DGLSFVNE
+569 GGLSFVNE

-582 ATVSLYGHK
+582 ATVSLHGHK
-591 SIDAAPGLTAP
+591 SIDADPGLTAP
-602 ALNGDDYQFT
+602 ALNGGDYQFT
-612 LTAKTVGA
+612 LTAKTIGA

-636 GDFHFSDIT
+636 GDFHFGGIT
-645 FTKDVLGNEMSKTFE
+645 FTKDDLGNEMRKTFE

-679 VKVTVTDDGEGKLTA
+679 VTVTVTDDGKGTLTA
-694 TTEGDLNFVN
+694 KTEGDLNFVN

-719 SVTKKLDGRDLKRGE
+719 SVTKKLDGRDLNRGE
-734 FNFELVEGNRV
+734 FNFELVEGNQV
-745 VDTATNTAD
+745 VDTATNAAD

-765 TEPGTHFYTV
+765 TEPGTHVYTV
-775 REVQGDAA
+775 HEVQGDAA
-783 GVSYDPKTYT
+783 GVSYDANTYT

-827 SVKLTATKVLGGA
+827 SVNLTATKVLEGA

-863 DAKGNVAFRELTLKQ
+863 DAKGNVAFRGLTLKQ

-916 LKATVEGNNPTFT
+916 LNATVEGNNPTFT
-929 NSYTAPA
+929 NSYTSPA

>member
-13 RRLFAV
+13 RCLFAA
-19 AATVMLALGV
+19 AATVMLALGI
-29 AAPTAA
+29 ATPTAA

-40 GSVVDRMPAHSKTI
+40 GSVVDRAPAHNKTI
-54 TDNGNGTY
+54 TDNGDGTY

-92 MNDKV
+92 MNETV

-143 ATGFTSDPGVV
+143 ATGFTSDPSVV

-203 SPMGYTETDEGG
+203 SPMDYSKWDEINI
-215 WFRTDEGGFFGWK
+215 FNPDHKE
-228 LYPQVDQKNDDNLYG
+228 NDNLYG
-243 FGDVDTDD
+243 LGNSDTND
-251 GRCYAAAKAEANRR
+251 GRCYAAAKAEANNR
-265 NGANMFVVSVAK
+265 NGANLFVVSVAK
-277 DADKM
+277 DADRM
-282 QSFAT
+282 TSFAT
-287 DTAGTF
+287 DTNGTF

-303 SAFSQIGQVITKTAG
+303 SAFSQIGQVITKTAA

-337 DGSIENVHYA
+337 DGSIEKVRYA

-353 DDAPSATTITING
+353 NDAPPATING

-373 SKLGTLEK
+373 SDISELHTLEK

-400 VAAAGEPKTFETN
+400 VAAAGKAKTFETN
-413 VDTASYVE
+413 VDAASYVQ

-443 FAVPKI
+443 FAVPTI

-455 AVDVVGAE
+455 AVTVYGDK
-463 SLAGQKTL
+463 SLAGHKTL
-471 RGRAL
+471 HGRAL
-476 AAGEFSFTISPA
+476 AANEFRFTISA
-488 AGSAADTPLPAETT
+488 ITDGAPLPAEKT
-502 VFNDARGSF
+502 VFNDAGGYF
-511 HFGNITFT
+511 NFGNIAFT
-519 KTGTYLYDVAEDTSS
+519 KTGTYLYQVAEDTSNLPAYFS
-534 LPKGVKPVTQGAER
+534 PQTLPKT
-548 VKVDVTVNEAGEL
+548 VKVVVTNEGDSLNAEVKL
-561 VASVTPPE
+561 PE
-569 DGLSFVNE
+569 DGLEFVNN
-577 YGTNN
+577 YSTNDGTNE
-582 ATVSLYGHK
+582 TKVSLTGTK
-591 SIDAAPGLTAP
+591 TIWADEGLTAP
-602 ALNGDDYQFT
+602 ALNDGDYEFT
-612 LTAKTVGA
+612 ISADTNGA
-620 PMPANQTEA
+620 PLPTTGTT
-629 VVSNDAA
+629 VSNVN
-636 GDFHFSDIT
+636 GKFSFDIT
-645 FTKDVLGNEMSKTFE
+645 FTKDDLGNEMSKTFE
-660 YTVTESGSKPGVT
+660 YTVTETETEGRSKPGV
-673 NAEPHT
+673 NIAKPHT
-679 VKVTVTDDGEGKLTA
+679 VKVTVKDDGKGNLTA
-694 TTEGDLNFVN
+694 VPDGDLNFVN
-704 KYSAKDVYFNVLQNV
+704 TYSPAAVDFSVTPSV
-719 SVTKKLDGRDLKRGE
+719 SVTKRLEGRDLQENE
-734 FNFELVEGNRV
+734 FTFELVEGNQV
-745 VDTATNTAD
+745 VATAKNKAD
-754 GSVVFKAQQHY
+754 GTVVFGTQNY
-765 TEPGTHFYTV
+765 TKPGTHVYTI
-775 REVQGDAA
+775 REAKGNAT
-783 GVSYDPKTYT
+783 GVTYDTEVYT
-793 VTVNVKDN
+793 VTVNVEDH
-801 GEGQLVASTVGASEI
+801 GEGKLVASTEGASEI
-816 VFNNTYAAAPA
+816 VFNNTYAAASA
-827 SVKLTATKVLGGA
+827 SVKLTATKVLEGA

-854 GDVMDSATN
+854 GDVMDRATN

-884 TMHEVAGDVE
+884 TMREVEGDVE
-894 GMTYDNSE
+894 GMTYDDAE
-902 YTVKVTVA
+902 HTIKVSVA
-910 DNGEGQ
+910 DNDGNGQ
-916 LKATVEGNNPTFT
+916 LEATVEGNNPTFT
-929 NSYTAPA
+929 NSYAAPA
-936 AKPNEPEQPAKQL
+936 AKPSEPEQPAKQL

-972 AAGVAVSRKRK
+972 AAGVTVSRKRK

>member
-13 RRLFAV
+13 RRLFAA
-19 AATVMLALGV
+19 AATVMLALGI
-29 AAPTAA
+29 ATPTAA

-40 GSVVDRMPAHSKTI
+40 GSVVDRTPAHSKTI

-92 MNDKV
+92 MNDTV
-97 DGWFGKSRMK
+97 SGWRGKSRMK

-143 ATGFTSDPGVV
+143 ATGFTSDPSVV

-215 WFRTDEGGFFGWK
+215 LFRTDEGGFFGWK
-228 LYPQVDQKNDDNLYG
+228 YYPQVDHKENDNLYG
-243 FGDVDTDD
+243 FGNSDTDD
-251 GRCYAAAKAEANRR
+251 GRCYAAAKAEANNR
-265 NGANMFVVSVAK
+265 NGANLFVVSVAK

-282 QSFAT
+282 QSFAI
-287 DTAGTF
+287 DTTGTF

-303 SAFSQIGQVITKTAG
+303 SAFSQIGQVITKSAG

-325 DQLTQYVEGTAA
+325 DQLTQWVEGTAE
-337 DGSIENVHYA
+337 DGSIEKARYA
-347 KNDAAW
+347 KNDEAW
-353 DDAPSATTITING
+353 NDAPPATING

-388 FTIRPSKTAKDE
+388 FTIRPSDAAKAK
-400 VAAAGEPKTFETN
+400 VAAAGEAMTFETN
-413 VDTASYVE
+413 VDAASYVE

-428 TGQGGGIESDVKTAS
+428 TGQGEIESDAKTAN
-443 FAVPKI
+443 FNVPTIK
-449 TLAAPK
+449 LAAPASVK
-455 AVDVVGAE
+455 VIGAE
-463 SLAGQKTL
+463 SLVGQKTL
-471 RGRAL
+471 KGRAL
-476 AAGEFSFTISPA
+476 AADEFKFKISA
-488 AGSAADTPLPAETT
+488 ITDGAPLPAETT
-502 VFNDARGSF
+502 VSNDAAGKF
-511 HFGNITFT
+511 HFGDISFT
-519 KTGTYLYDVAEDTSS
+519 KTGTYLYEVAEDTSK
-534 LPKGVKPVTQGAER
+534 LPAGVSPKTSPMTVEIDVTYEQGALKANVR
-548 VKVDVTVNEAGEL
+548 L
-561 VASVTPPE
+561 PE
-569 DGLSFVNE
+569 DGLEFVNE
-577 YGTNN
+577 YGPKNN
-582 ATVSLYGHK
+582 ATVSLSGSK
-591 SIDAAPGLTAP
+591 TITTTDGLTAP
-602 ALNGDDYQFT
+602 ALKGNDYQFT
-612 LTAKTVGA
+612 LVPVTLGA
-620 PMPANQTEA
+620 PMPAATETT
-629 VVSNDAA
+629 VSNDAD
-636 GDFHFSDIT
+636 GKFSFGEIT
-645 FTKDVLGNEMSKTFE
+645 FTKADLGDGMSKTFE
-660 YTVTESGSKPGVT
+660 YTVTESGSRPGVT
-673 NAEPHT
+673 NDKAPHT
-679 VKVTVTDDGEGKLTA
+679 VKVTVTDDGKGNLTA
-694 TTEGDLNFVN
+694 VPDGDLNFVN
-704 KYSAKDVYFNVLQNV
+704 KYSAAAADFSV
-719 SVTKKLDGRDLKRGE
+719 SVTKQLGGRDLREGE
-734 FNFELVEGNRV
+734 FTFELVEGNQV
-745 VDTATNTAD
+745 VTATNAAD
-754 GSVVFKAQQHY
+754 GTVTFPELTYDA
-765 TEPGTHFYTV
+765 PGTHVYTV
-775 REVQGDAA
+775 SEVRGDVA

-801 GEGQLVASTVGASEI
+801 GDGQLVASTEGASEI

-827 SVKLTATKVLGGA
+827 TVNLTATKVLEGA

-854 GDVMDSATN
+854 GDVMDRATN

-884 TMHEVAGDVE
+884 TMHEVEGDVE

-929 NSYTAPA
+929 NSYAAPA
-936 AKPNEPEQPAKQL
+936 AKPSEPEQPAKQL

-972 AAGVAVSRKRK
+972 AAGVTVSRKRK

>member
-19 AATVMLALGV
+19 AATVMLALGI
-29 AAPTAA
+29 ATPTAA

-40 GSVVDRMPAHSKTI
+40 GSVVDRTPAHSKTI
-54 TDNGNGTY
+54 KDNGDGTY

-92 MNDKV
+92 MNDTV
-97 DGWFGKSRMK
+97 SGWRGKSRMK
-107 AAHDAAAT
+107 AAHDAAAS

-143 ATGFTSDPGVV
+143 ATGFTSDPSVV
-154 ANAVPTAAE
+154 ANAVPTNAKR
-163 GNQGTNWEGGLK
+163 NQGTNWEGGLK

-203 SPMGYTETDEGG
+203 SPMGYTPEDEGG
-215 WFRTDEGGFFGWK
+215 WFGYGR
-228 LYPQVDQKNDDNLYG
+228 VDHKENDIYG
-243 FGDVDTDD
+243 LGNVDTYD

-265 NGANMFVVSVAK
+265 NGANLFVVSVAK

-287 DTAGTF
+287 DTTGTF

-303 SAFSQIGQVITKTAG
+303 SAFSQIGQVITKSAG

-325 DQLTQYVEGTAA
+325 DQLTQWVEGTAA
-337 DGSIENVHYA
+337 DGSIENARYA
-347 KNDAAW
+347 KNGEAW
-353 DDAPSATTITING
+353 NGAPPATING

-373 SKLGTLEK
+373 SGLGTLEK

-388 FTIRPSKTAKDE
+388 FTIRPSDAAKAE
-400 VAAAGEPKTFETN
+400 VAAAGEAKTFETN
-413 VDTASYVE
+413 VDAASYVE

-428 TGQGGGIESDVKTAS
+428 TGQGDIVSDAKTAN
-443 FAVPKI
+443 FDVPTI
-449 TLAAPK
+449 ELAAPASVTVK
-455 AVDVVGAE
+455 GADSLVGH
-463 SLAGQKTL
+463 KTL
-471 RGRAL
+471 IGRAL
-476 AAGEFSFTISPA
+476 AADEFKFTIS
-488 AGSAADTPLPAETT
+488 ADGAPLPAETT
-502 VFNDARGSF
+502 VSNDAAGYF
-511 HFGNITFT
+511 HFGDITFT
-519 KTGTYLYDVAEDTSS
+519 KTGTYLYEVAEDTSNLS
-534 LPKGVKPVTQGAER
+534 AVGVSPKTLPKTVEIDVTYEQGALKANVR
-548 VKVDVTVNEAGEL
+548 L
-561 VASVTPPE
+561 PE
-569 DGLSFVNE
+569 GGLEFVNE
-577 YGTNN
+577 YGPKND
-582 ATVSLYGHK
+582 ATVSLTGNK
-591 SIDAAPGLTAP
+591 TIAADDGLNAP
-602 ALNGDDYQFT
+602 ALNGDDYWFT
-612 LTAKTVGA
+612 LAPVTVGA
-620 PMPANQTEA
+620 PMPANMTET
-629 VVSNDAA
+629 VVSNDAH
-636 GDFHFSDIT
+636 GDFSFGDLT
-645 FTKDVLGNEMSKTFE
+645 FTKTDLGGEMSKTFE

-673 NAEPHT
+673 NDDAHI
-679 VKVTVTDDGEGKLTA
+679 VKVTVTDDGEGNLTA
-694 TTEGDLNFVN
+694 TTDGDLNFVN

-719 SVTKKLDGRDLKRGE
+719 SVTKKLDGRDLKQGE
-734 FNFELVEGNRV
+734 FDFELVEGNKV
-745 VDTATNTAD
+745 VDTATNAAD

-765 TEPGTHFYTV
+765 AEPGTHVYTV

-801 GEGQLVASTVGASEI
+801 GEGQLDASTEGASEI

-827 SVKLTATKVLGGA
+827 TVNLAATKVLEGA

-854 GDVMDSATN
+854 GDVMDRATN

-884 TMHEVAGDVE
+884 TMHEVDGDVE

-902 YTVKVTVA
+902 YTVKVTVG
-910 DNGEGQ
+910 DKGEGQ
-916 LKATVEGNNPTFT
+916 LVATVEGNNPTFT

-936 AKPNEPEQPAKQL
+936 AKPSEPEQPAKQL

-960 PIVFAV
+960 PIVFVV

-972 AAGVAVSRKRK
+972 AAGVTVSRKRK

>member
-13 RRLFAV
+13 RRLFAA
-19 AATVMLALGV
+19 AATVMLALGI
-29 AAPTAA
+29 ATPTAA

-40 GSVVDRMPAHSKTI
+40 GSVVDRTPAHSKTI
-54 TDNGNGTY
+54 ADNGNGTY

-92 MNDKV
+92 MNDTV
-97 DGWFGKSRMK
+97 SGWRGKSRMK

-143 ATGFTSDPGVV
+143 ATGFTSDPSVV

-163 GNQGTNWEGGLK
+163 GNQGTNWEGGLE

-215 WFRTDEGGFFGWK
+215 LFRTDEGGFFGWK
-228 LYPQVDQKNDDNLYG
+228 YYPQVDHKENDNLYG
-243 FGDVDTDD
+243 FGNSDTDD
-251 GRCYAAAKAEANRR
+251 GRCYAAAKAEANNR
-265 NGANMFVVSVAK
+265 NGANLFVVSVAK

-303 SAFSQIGQVITKTAG
+303 SAFSQIGQVITKSAG

-325 DQLTQYVEGTAA
+325 DQLTQWVEGTAV
-337 DGSIENVHYA
+337 DGSIEKARYA
-347 KNDAAW
+347 KNGAAW
-353 DDAPSATTITING
+353 NDAPAATVNG

-373 SKLGTLEK
+373 SGLGTLEK

-388 FTIRPSKTAKDE
+388 FTIRPSDAAKAE
-400 VAAAGEPKTFETN
+400 VAAAGEAKTFETN
-413 VDTASYVE
+413 VDAASYVE

-428 TGQGGGIESDVKTAS
+428 TGQGDIVSDAKTAN
-443 FAVPKI
+443 FDVPTI

-455 AVDVVGAE
+455 AVTVDGAKN
-463 SLAGQKTL
+463 LAGQKTL
-471 RGRAL
+471 KGRAL
-476 AAGEFSFTISPA
+476 AAGEFSFTISA
-488 AGSAADTPLPAETT
+488 ADGSAADTPLPAETT
-502 VFNDARGSF
+502 VFNAADGSF
-511 HFGNITFT
+511 HFGDIAFA
-519 KTGTYLYDVAEDTSS
+519 KTGTYLYDVAEDTSA
-534 LPKGVKPVTQGAER
+534 LPESVKPVTQGAER

-561 VASVTPPE
+561 VASVTAPE
-569 DGLSFVNE
+569 GGLSFVNE

-582 ATVSLYGHK
+582 ATVSLHGHK
-591 SIDAAPGLTAP
+591 SIDADPGLTAP
-602 ALNGDDYQFT
+602 ALNGGDYQFT

-636 GDFHFSDIT
+636 GDFHFDDIT
-645 FTKDVLGNEMSKTFE
+645 FTKDDLGNEMSKTFE
-660 YTVTESGSKPGVT
+660 YTVTESGSKLGVT

-679 VKVTVTDDGEGKLTA
+679 VTVTVTDDGKGTLTA
-694 TTEGDLNFVN
+694 KTEGDLNFVN

-719 SVTKKLDGRDLKRGE
+719 SVTKKLDGRDLNRGE
-734 FNFELVEGNRV
+734 FNFELVEGNQV
-745 VDTATNTAD
+745 VDTATNAAD

-765 TEPGTHFYTV
+765 TEPGTHVYTV
-775 REVQGDAA
+775 REVRGDAV
-783 GVSYDPKTYT
+783 GVSYDTNTYT

-801 GEGQLVASTVGASEI
+801 GEGQLVATTEGASEI

-827 SVKLTATKVLGGA
+827 TVKLTATKVLEGA

-854 GDVMDSATN
+854 GGVMDRATN

-929 NSYTAPA
+929 NSYAAPA
-936 AKPNEPEQPAKQL
+936 AKPSEPEQPAKQL

-972 AAGVAVSRKRK
+972 AAGVTVSRRRK